1 MSDAQK
7 YFDNAENCVELA
19 ENAKDAP
26 TRARYKR
33 MAEAWFALAKE
44 QKWFGTFRRIPW
56 NGPTEPLAVSIRM
69 SMRQP
74 V

>member
-44 QKWFGTFRRIPW
+44 QEWLDGEVPPLPGWTDGQGRK
-56 NGPTEPLAVSIRM
+56 PTA
-69 SMRQP
+69 
-74 V
+74 